1 MKGLLL
7 KDWYAIKS
15 YCLYTLFIV
24 LVFALLGGA
33 MQGNFF
39 FTFYPLIFISVIAM
53 NLIAYEEKE
62 KWDQYAATLPYTK
75 AQIVSSKYIV
85 SLCLGLCTVVLSG
98 ISQYVGMIVSNTYNT
113 EKLLSYLM
121 IFVSLA
127 LLPAAFLLDFAAR
140 QSADFAEWYA
150 VTKGR
155 IAYYVVIIVSC
166 GVIGGIASVDS
177 IGSASAVSASQ
188 ISIFVIV
195 AVASAVIY
203 ALSWMLSIRFYQNRE
218 I

>member
-15 YCLYTLFIV
+15 YCRYPLFIV
-24 LVFALLGGA
+24 LLFALLGGA

-127 LLPAAFLLDFAAR
+127 LLPAAFLLPFIYK
-140 QSADFAEWYA
+140 FG
-150 VTKGR
+150 VNKGR

>member
-1 MKGLLL
+1 
-7 KDWYAIKS
+7 
-15 YCLYTLFIV
+15 
-24 LVFALLGGA
+24 

-85 SLCLGLCTVVLSG
+85 SLCLGLGTVVLSG

-127 LLPAAFLLDFAAR
+127 LLPAAFLLPFIYK
-140 QSADFAEWYA
+140 FG
-150 VTKGR
+150 VNKGR

>member
-24 LVFALLGGA
+24 LVFAILGGA

-62 KWDQYAATLPYTK
+62 KWGQYAATLPYTK

-85 SLCLGLCTVVLSG
+85 SLCLGLGTVVLSG

-127 LLPAAFLLDFAAR
+127 LLPAAFLLPFIYK
-140 QSADFAEWYA
+140 FG
-150 VTKGR
+150 VNKGR

>member
-127 LLPAAFLLDFAAR
+127 LLPAAFLLPFIYK
-140 QSADFAEWYA
+140 FG
-150 VTKGR
+150 VNKGR

>member
-24 LVFALLGGA
+24 LVFAILGGA

-85 SLCLGLCTVVLSG
+85 SLCLGLGTVVLSG
-98 ISQYVGMIVSNTYNT
+98 ISQYVGMIVANTYNT

-127 LLPAAFLLDFAAR
+127 LLPAAFLLPFIYK
-140 QSADFAEWYA
+140 FG
-150 VTKGR
+150 VNKGR

>member
-24 LVFALLGGA
+24 LVFAILGGA

-85 SLCLGLCTVVLSG
+85 SLCLGLGTVVLSG

-127 LLPAAFLLDFAAR
+127 LLPAAFLLPFIYK
-140 QSADFAEWYA
+140 FG
-150 VTKGR
+150 VNKGR